1 MLKKIKSFLG
11 NGGRLGSSDAKSDGS
26 THSHEEH
33 ALAAAVLLVEAACLD
48 GEYSEEEGQTIHL
61 LIRERFGLTEAEAD
75 DLLEVATDR
84 QDQAVELH
92 RFTNQ
97 IKQKFSHEE
106 RVQLIEMLWEVAY
119 ADGVLHDFEA
129 NLLRRIGGLIHVSDR
144 ERGEARRRVLEKL
157 GIDSN

>member
-1 MLKKIKSFLG
+1 MLKKIKTFLG
-11 NGGRLGSSDAKSDGS
+11 NGGYLAGPDAESAGS
-26 THSHEEH
+26 THSHEDQ

-48 GEYSEEEGQTIHL
+48 GDYSKEEGQTIHL
-61 LIRERFGLTEAEAD
+61 LIRERFGLSEAEAD
-75 DLLEVATDR
+75 DLLETATDQ

-97 IKQKFSHEE
+97 IKQKYTHEE

-129 NLLRRIGGLIHVSDR
+129 NLLRRIGGLIHVTDR
-144 ERGEARRRVLEKL
+144 ERGEARRRVLERL